1 MQKTF
6 TSQDD

>member
-6 TSQDD
+6 K